1 MADQNQGK
9 KKKSGSTMIDR
20 KSISLPPE
28 KTANWPGNPG
38 PKGKDRGLGLPKIKT
53 AMLEDY

>member
-1 MADQNQGK
+1 MADQK

-20 KSISLPPE
+20 KSIPLPPE